1 MDYKL
6 LGKSVVVTGASKGIG
21 KGIAAAFAREGSA
34 VLVVARGEKSAE
46 STVEEIRSLGGK
58 AEFMVA
64 DISSAQECKLVVER
78 AVDLHGGIDVV
89 CANAGIFPECRVRD
103 MGEAELTEI
112 FATNVFGTILIVKEA
127 IAALER
133 SSCGRIVLTSSITG
147 PITGSPGWS
156 HYGATKAAQLGFMRT
171 AALELAPTGI
181 TINAVL
187 PGNVLTEGLA
197 DLGEEYLATMAAAVP
212 LGYLGSVDDIAS
224 ACLFLSSPGA
234 RYITGQTIV
243 VDGGQTLPES
253 LSAIS

>member
-6 LGKSVVVTGASKGIG
+6 TGRSVVVTGASKGIG
-21 KGIAAAFAREGSA
+21 KGIAAGFAREGSS
-34 VLVVARGEKSAE
+34 VLVVARGEQSAE
-46 STVEEIRSLGGK
+46 RTVEEIRSFGGK
-58 AEFMVA
+58 AEFIVS
-64 DISSAQECKLVVER
+64 DISNSKGCKLVIER
-78 AVDLHGGIDVV
+78 AIELHGGVDVI
-89 CANAGIFPECRVRD
+89 CANAGIFPERRLKEMD
-103 MGEAELTEI
+103 EGDLTEI
-112 FATNVFGTILIVKEA
+112 FATNVFGTMLIVKEA
-127 IAALER
+127 IPALEK
-133 SSCGRIVLTSSITG
+133 SGCGRVVLTSSITG

-187 PGNVLTEGLA
+187 PGNVLTEGLV
-197 DLGEEYLATMAAAVP
+197 DLGEEYLATMAESVP
-212 LGYLGSVDDIAS
+212 LGYLGSVDDIAA

-253 LSAIS
+253 LSSII